1 MRVTVNPAIGDSVNM
16 TERTVPVSIDPCLA
30 KREPDEPMFILLA
43 RDSCAVPT
51 MDFWCNQREREIWD
65 GLRPDTPEE
74 REHIKQVRQKADAF
88 RQWRYQNR
96 VLPMRKS

>member
-1 MRVTVNPAIGDSVNM
+1 M